1 MSGKKRIEV
10 PEYRRPASDRKIS
23 IRGARSNNLKG
34 VDVDIPLSIMTVVT
48 GVSGSGKSS
57 LVNEVLYKSLAQKIN
72 KSKVKPG
79 LYDKIEG
86 IDQLDKLLILIN
98 HR

>member
-1 MSGKKRIEV
+1 MKDKNLNRTILECGKKRIEV

-57 LVNEVLYKSLAQKIN
+57 LVNEVLYKSLAQKSIN
-72 KSKVKPG
+72 LK
-79 LYDKIEG
+79 
-86 IDQLDKLLILIN
+86 
-98 HR
+98 

>member
-1 MSGKKRIEV
+1 M
-10 PEYRRPASDRKIS
+10 YQ
-23 IRGARSNNLKG
+23 
-34 VDVDIPLSIMTVVT
+34 
-48 GVSGSGKSS
+48 GSGKSS

-86 IDQLDKLLILIN
+86 IDQLDKIINLSPLIGRTPRLIQQ
-98 HR
+98 HILVCLMIYVMCLRKQMKLKF